1 MYANKILFV
10 RLIVEFTLTDMLQVY
25 FTKCR
30 LSLNIL
36 VLNFAVQSLMKW
48 KHFRRYRHGLDFL
61 RSSLSKIFTQNIK
74 GYINILK
81 TDMAPLWTRERLRS
95 VWQRLQTVINQFM
108 NICWTGLI
116 LTHWHIQGSHIKES
130 NYKNS
135 CAINYVYIC
144 QCVYMCLIDVPLLKM
159 QY

>member
-1 MYANKILFV
+1 MYANKILLV
-10 RLIVEFTLTDMLQVY
+10 RLIVESTLTDMLQVY

-30 LSLNIL
+30 LNLNIF

-48 KHFRRYRHGLDFL
+48 KHFRRYRQGLDFL

-81 TDMAPLWTRERLRS
+81 TDMVPLWTRECSESPLTS
-95 VWQRLQTVINQFM
+95 VWQRLRTVINQFM

-116 LTHWHIQGSHIKES
+116 LTHWHIQGPHIKES
-130 NYKNS
+130 KYKNS
-135 CAINYVYIC
+135 CEINCVYIC
-144 QCVYMCLIDVPLLKM
+144 PCVYMCV
-159 QY
+159 